1 VKRRTFASVRLCIC
15 ANVFAQSRIHFDARV
30 GPALSAAL
38 VDEVQTCREPA
49 PADAADAD
57 DVRLPPLSAGVQ
69 VKVH

>member
-1 VKRRTFASVRLCIC
+1 
-15 ANVFAQSRIHFDARV
+15 VFAQSRIHFDARV

-69 VKVH
+69 VTVH